1 MSNTSL
7 LKLIGSRRNRGIFK
21 SLLRY
26 YGLPGRIHLLTR
38 FYSRFIR
45 RGDLCFDL
53 GAHVGDRIRA
63 WSRLGARIVALEPD
77 PVCADLLGRWY
88 GGQPDVILL
97 QQAAG
102 ARAGSGQLFVSESN
116 PTLNTLSTGWMR
128 DIKRSRQFSQIKW
141 ESTVEV
147 SVTTLD
153 NLISEYGVPSFCKI
167 DVEGYE
173 LEVLEGLSQALPA
186 LSFEY
191 NPALPEIALDCISR
205 LTELGA
211 YEFNWTVREWPRFR
225 SRAWLDPDSMRAELR
240 ALPLE
245 SRTGDVYARLVSK
258 AQPAVDGV

>member
-7 LKLIGSRRNRGIFK
+7 LQLIGSRRNRGILK

-26 YGLPGRIHLLTR
+26 YGLPGKISLLAR
-38 FYSRFIR
+38 FYSQFIG

-63 WSRLGARIVALEPD
+63 WSKLGARIVALEPD
-77 PVCADLLGRWY
+77 PVCADLLQRWY
-88 GGQPDVILL
+88 GSQPDITLL
-97 QQAAG
+97 QQAVG
-102 ARAGSGQLFVSESN
+102 ATPGSGRLYVSERN
-116 PTLNTLSTGWMR
+116 PTLSTLSTGWMR
-128 DIKRSRQFSQIKW
+128 DIKRSRQFSQIEW
-141 ESTVEV
+141 ESTVDV

-153 NLISEYGVPSFCKI
+153 DLIGQYGLPSFCKI

-173 LEVLEGLSQALPA
+173 LAVLEGLSQALPA

-191 NPALPEIALDCISR
+191 NPAVPQIALDCISR
-205 LTELGA
+205 LTALGD
-211 YEFNWTVREWPRFR
+211 YEFNWTVRELPRFR

-245 SRTGDVYARLVSK
+245 ARTGDVYARLASK
-258 AQPAVDGV
+258 A